1 MKSAGIGLRRW
12 ELLEMWLFSLLS
24 PTSLEHFVKTHQTS
38 HICSFNRNREN
49 SFSFKIILDG
59 VYCCCLMT
67 SQRYIFIAHLDGPSF
82 SLADYNYAF
91 YSTVLWNLH
100 WSMSTLKATDCELG
114 TVSHSQSVKLT
125 SERKEMQVGIDL
137 GLDLR
142 IGDYRWKLYLLWK
155 PPSLKISLLPKH
167 D

>member
-1 MKSAGIGLRRW
+1 
-12 ELLEMWLFSLLS
+12 
-24 PTSLEHFVKTHQTS
+24 
-38 HICSFNRNREN
+38 
-49 SFSFKIILDG
+49 
-59 VYCCCLMT
+59 MT

-91 YSTVLWNLH
+91 YSTVLLNLH

-142 IGDYRWKLYLLWK
+142 LGDYRWKLYLL
-155 PPSLKISLLPKH
+155 
-167 D
+167 